1 MLNVIG
7 IGELLWDVLPEG
19 KKLGGAPCNF
29 VYHAHQ
35 QVTKGMVPRAVGD
48 DELGKEIMQD
58 LIQKNLFSALIHVN
72 DNPANTV
79 DVTPS
84 QARIL
89 VEFIMQT
96 IYI

>member
-7 IGELLWDVLPEG
+7 IGELLWDILPEG

-29 VYHAHQ
+29 VYHVHQ
-35 QVTKGMVPRAVGD
+35 QVAKGMVLSAIGD
-48 DELGKEIMQD
+48 DELGREIMKE
-58 LIQKNLFSALIHVN
+58 LMQKNFFTDLIHVN
-72 DNPANTV
+72 EKPTNTV
-79 DVTPS
+79 DVTLS

>member
-7 IGELLWDVLPEG
+7 IGELLWDPLPED

-35 QVTKGMVPRAVGD
+35 QVAKGMALSAIGD
-48 DELGKEIMQD
+48 DKLGKEIIEMLKQR
-58 LIQKNLFSALIHVN
+58 NLFTALIHVN
-72 DNPANTV
+72 DNPANAV
-79 DVTPS
+79 DIRLS

-89 VEFIMQT
+89 VEIIMQT